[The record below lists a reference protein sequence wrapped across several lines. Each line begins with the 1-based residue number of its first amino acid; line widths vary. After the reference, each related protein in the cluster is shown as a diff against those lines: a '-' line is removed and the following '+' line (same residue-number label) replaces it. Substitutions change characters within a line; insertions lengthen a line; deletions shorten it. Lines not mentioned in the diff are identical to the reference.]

1 MFLGMKVW
9 FPEISFPLRTHL
21 RLSRD
26 ELEINEGLRGLLG
39 IFFFLQNLMKI
50 ENAVFLWPLLCKV
63 ACPFLCQH
71 ARFNVV
77 GVRGKEKVVQH
88 KQLSM

>member
-39 IFFFLQNLMKI
+39 IFFFFAKFD
-50 ENAVFLWPLLCKV
+50 EN
-63 ACPFLCQH
+63 
-71 ARFNVV
+71 
-77 GVRGKEKVVQH
+77 
-88 KQLSM
+88 

>member
-26 ELEINEGLRGLLG
+26 ELEIKQGLRGLVG
-39 IFFFLQNLMKI
+39 IFFCKILMKT
-50 ENAVFLWPLLCKV
+50 ENAVFLWALLCKV

-71 ARFNVV
+71 ARFSVV